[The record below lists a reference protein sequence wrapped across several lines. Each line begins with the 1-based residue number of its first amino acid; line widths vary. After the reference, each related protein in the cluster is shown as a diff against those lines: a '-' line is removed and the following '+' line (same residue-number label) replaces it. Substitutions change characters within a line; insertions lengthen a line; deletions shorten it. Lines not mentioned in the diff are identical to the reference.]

1 MKKAIN
7 AWSADRTAGFEDMF
21 RDVKAAGFEGIEL
34 NVDAPDHSAHSL
46 SMVTSERTLAEIRAL
61 SEKHAL
67 PVVSISTSLSGG
79 KMGTGDPE
87 DRAFAVALIEK
98 QVAFAKALG
107 ATGILT
113 APGGIGE
120 TVSIKAAYENAMET
134 LCLVRDRLGTGGVYV
149 GLENVWNGFFASP
162 FDMARFLDALN
173 CPWISA
179 YYDVG
184 NVVAF
189 SWSEYWIESLGQRIR
204 HVHVKDFKRNRSL
217 HSGGTFVD
225 LLAGDVDWKK
235 VMPALRAAGFDGYL
249 TAEVF
254 KGEESQSYRAF
265 YESVSK
271 AMDEILR
278 V

>member
-7 AWSADRTAGFEDMF
+7 AWSVNRTAGFEAMF

-34 NVDAPDHSAHSL
+34 NVDAPEHSAHSL
-46 SMVTSERTLAEIRAL
+46 SMTTTEQALAKIRAL
-61 SEKHAL
+61 SEKYAL

-79 KMGTGDPE
+79 KMGTGNPE
-87 DRAFAVALIEK
+87 DRAFAIALIEK
-98 QVAFAKALG
+98 QVAYARALG
-107 ATGILT
+107 ASGILT

-120 TVSIKAAYENAMET
+120 TISIRAAYDNAMET
-134 LCLVRDRLGTGGVYV
+134 LRSVRDELTGGVFV

-189 SWSEYWIESLGQRIR
+189 SWSEYWIEILGPRIH

-225 LLAGDVDWKK
+225 LLAGDVDWHK
-235 VMPALRAAGFDGYL
+235 VMPALRTAGFDGFL

-254 KGEESQSYRAF
+254 KARDDQNDRAF
-265 YESVSK
+265 YESVSQ
-271 AMDEILR
+271 AMNEILR
-278 V
+278 I